1 MYILIRVLEQKQI
14 GTESKLE
21 IDRNVCVW
29 VGGEG
34 VREMF
39 LSGRDEDVIYVLLK
53 REEVANRICSLV
65 QCICLYM
72 GANYDG
78 SAASQRNWVVVF
90 FGISDSR
97 SL

>member
-1 MYILIRVLEQKQI
+1 MGR
-14 GTESKLE
+14 G
-21 IDRNVCVW
+21 
-29 VGGEG
+29 G

-39 LSGRDEDVIYVLLK
+39 LSRRDEDVIYVLLK

-78 SAASQRNWVVVF
+78 SAASQRNWVVF
-90 FGISDSR
+90 FVGISDSR
-97 SL
+97 PL